1 MYRDWAEESIVRE
14 KILDLVKEYYKENHQ
29 KKEYE
34 PGDRINYAGRVYDE
48 EELCNLVDSALEF
61 WLTAG
66 KYTKEFETGLA
77 SYLGV
82 PFCSLVNSGSS
93 ANLLAIAA
101 LTSPLL
107 KERQ

>member
-1 MYRDWAEESIVRE
+1 MY
-14 KILDLVKEYYKENHQ
+14 KL
-29 KKEYE
+29 
-34 PGDRINYAGRVYDE
+34 
-48 EELCNLVDSALEF
+48 
-61 WLTAG
+61 

-107 KERQ
+107 KERQLKKGDEIIKEYPLISPGEVRKITFLDVVEEFFSSLVKNDKE